1 MAEAAF
7 KEEALQNDDEVDE
20 DMLEMAVEH
29 VMTNP
34 SVLDTMDVEEYARST
49 LVRGQSKRIPTLML
63 IKSEL
68 QHGFRDWRKPYAE
81 PPDEEKFYMLCGET
95 EETLSCG
102 RIVHAT
108 VRNVQQNRV
117 ICVLECGLMG
127 FIEKSDLSDD
137 RDVDPSEKVAEGSI
151 VTCRVKEVKFTK
163 FLVDLTCRYD
173 AHFPPNI
180 SVYDNFLFGSG
191 DVFVEDKLHI

>member
-1 MAEAAF
+1 MLVELNQTAKNMAEAAF
-7 KEEALQNDDEVDE
+7 KEEAQQNDDEVDE

-34 SVLDTMDVEEYARST
+34 SVLDTMDVEEYARSA
-49 LVRGQSKRIPTLML
+49 LARAQSKKIPTLSL

-81 PPDEEKFYMLCGET
+81 PSAEDQFYMLCGET

-117 ICVLECGLMG
+117 ICVLESGLLA
-127 FIEKSDLSDD
+127 FIDKKDLSDD
-137 RDVDPSEKVAEGSI
+137 RDVDISEKVAEGSI
-151 VTCRVKEVKFTK
+151 VTCRVKEVKLVK
-163 FLVDLTCRYD
+163 FLVDLTCR
-173 AHFPPNI
+173 
-180 SVYDNFLFGSG
+180 
-191 DVFVEDKLHI
+191 

>member
-7 KEEALQNDDEVDE
+7 KEEAQQNNDEVDE

-49 LVRGQSKRIPTLML
+49 LVRGQGKRIPTLRL

-68 QHGFRDWRKPYAE
+68 QHGFRDWRKPWA
-81 PPDEEKFYMLCGET
+81 DLSVEEQFYLLCGET

-117 ICVLECGLMG
+117 ICALESGLLG
-127 FIEKSDLSDD
+127 FIQKEDLSDD
-137 RDVDPSEKVAEGSI
+137 RDVDPSEKVSEGSI
-151 VTCRVKEVKFTK
+151 VTCRVKEVKMVK
-163 FLVDLTCRYD
+163 FLVDLTC
-173 AHFPPNI
+173 
-180 SVYDNFLFGSG
+180 
-191 DVFVEDKLHI
+191 K